1 MRTTVGPLPPA
12 VYWRRRAAVLG
23 ALLLAVVLLF
33 WSCSGGS
40 DERNKP
46 PGATGPSASPSSREI
61 TVDPSE
67 AATPGPG
74 GGDSSAG
81 QPGDEPTTNVPAGP
95 APVGPGSTGQPGA
108 GPAGQPGAGGD
119 GCTDQEISVTPVPAR
134 TAARR
139 GEPVEIRLK
148 IRNASTRTCTI
159 DVGADLQEIYI
170 KQGAQK
176 IWSSDN
182 CGAAKGSNQRPFA
195 AGLELEYGVTWNG
208 KDSSRCSGGVAV
220 GPVPPAGDYEIFG
233 RLGSRLSAPVKLAL
247 AD

>member
-23 ALLLAVVLLF
+23 VLLLVVVLLF

-40 DERNKP
+40 DDRGKP
-46 PGATGPSASPSSREI
+46 PGAAGPTTPAPGREI

-81 QPGDEPTTNVPAGP
+81 QPGDEPTATNVPAGP
-95 APVGPGSTGQPGA
+95 APVGPGPG
-108 GPAGQPGAGGD
+108 GPQGAGGD
-119 GCTDQEISVTPVPAR
+119 GCPGQEIAVTPVPAR
-134 TAARR
+134 TSARR
-139 GEPVEIRLK
+139 GESVEIRLK
-148 IRNASTRTCTI
+148 IRNVSTRTCTI

-170 KQGAQK
+170 KQGAQR

-182 CGAAKGSNQRPFA
+182 CGAAKGSNQRQFA

-208 KDSSRCSGGVAV
+208 KDSSRCAGGVAV

-233 RLGSRLSAPVKLAL
+233 RLGSRLSAPVKLTL
-247 AD
+247 AG